1 LGLQHSNRD
10 FSDESSWGKNE
21 FNNAF
26 PVAVACYMGA
36 QNIDP
41 VYINLNEN
49 GTCAQRSLGINSLF
63 GGDPQKGEVHFAFE
77 QVFAPHQV
85 LLADDASLPTNDVVV
100 SRREAGVWRPHRPL
114 EIKLT
119 ALPDAITA
127 KRKEAA
133 WGSELVI
140 RQPTVASLGLQLI
153 EKFEDHPQEAAD
165 LCLAFNGVNK
175 TDWTKL
181 IRNHTAQRKLQRL
194 ATALHTLLVS
204 LHGHEEPLVMQPI
217 WKTNGVSSELAD
229 DFLDMFIWSDL
240 AFAQMIIERSL
251 SSPLFR
257 GTHLS
262 RPSRSMVWLAAMLEE
277 YGQTGAVAPH
287 AVISRNLAGA
297 KTDKAIAINGSLT
310 NPYMACAQ
318 LTKPRVKLACV
329 RSIILGQGEAFLQP
343 ERRLDAA
350 IVSNLSRIF

>member
-1 LGLQHSNRD
+1 
-10 FSDESSWGKNE
+10 
-21 FNNAF
+21 
-26 PVAVACYMGA
+26 
-36 QNIDP
+36 
-41 VYINLNEN
+41 
-49 GTCAQRSLGINSLF
+49 
-63 GGDPQKGEVHFAFE
+63 
-77 QVFAPHQV
+77 
-85 LLADDASLPTNDVVV
+85 
-100 SRREAGVWRPHRPL
+100 
-114 EIKLT
+114 
-119 ALPDAITA
+119 
-127 KRKEAA
+127 
-133 WGSELVI
+133 
-140 RQPTVASLGLQLI
+140 VASLGLQLI

-297 KTDKAIAINGSLT
+297 KTDKAFAINGSLT